1 MVESGRLNIDQIGV
15 QMDKN
20 MITEYTVIDVET
32 PNAKNDS
39 ICSIALLRVK
49 GNEVVSREYHLVD
62 PEDYFDQFNVRLH
75 GISKAMVKGSP
86 TFTELWNKIN
96 HHFTDGVIVAHNAT
110 FDLNVLA
117 KSLIRSRI
125 TVPEFR
131 YICTYRLSKSVN
143 GGLRKHGLS
152 SVCEFYGIR
161 LDDHHNALCDAV
173 ACQEVYSRLNSVRTV
188 TYADVVASSFSRL

>member
-1 MVESGRLNIDQIGV
+1 METH
-15 QMDKN
+15 

-49 GNEVVSREYHLVD
+49 EGKVVSKEYHLVD

-75 GISKAMVKGSP
+75 GISKSMVKGSP
-86 TFTELWNKIN
+86 SFSELWDRIG
-96 HHFTDGVIVAHNAT
+96 HHFNNGIIVAHNAT

-117 KSLIRSRI
+117 KSLRRSNLD
-125 TVPEFR
+125 VPDFR
-131 YICTYRLSKSVN
+131 YVCTYRLSKAVN
-143 GGLRKHGLS
+143 MGLRRHGLS
-152 SVCEFYGIR
+152 SVCEFYGID

-173 ACQEVYSRLNSVRTV
+173 ACQEVFARINRSRPV
-188 TYADVVASSFSRL
+188 TYADISVSSFSRG